1 MKDYYIY
8 VYLDPRKSG
17 KYIYGD
23 YCFLYEP
30 FYVGKGKGRRL
41 LNLDSGRNKYLKNK
55 INKIKKLGFKHFVIK
70 IKNNL
75 CEEKSFILE
84 IKLIDLIGRKDLN
97 KGPLL
102 NFTDGGE
109 GSSNRIISNKTRK
122 KLSISNK
129 GKHNTELKRW
139 DGIYGEKHP
148 RYGKFHSEE
157 TKKKISIKNKGIYHT
172 EEWKI
177 NHSNMMK
184 GRLSGELNHKSILT
198 KKDIIQIKKY
208 LYEGNLKQKHIA
220 KLFGVSPMT
229 ISDIKTG
236 KTWKNVRL

>member
-148 RYGKFHSEE
+148 RYGKIHSEKS
-157 TKKKISIKNKGIYHT
+157 KKLMR
-172 EEWKI
+172 E
-177 NHSNMMK
+177 
-184 GRLSGELNHKSILT
+184 NHKSILT

>member
-1 MKDYYIY
+1 M
-8 VYLDPRKSG
+8 
-17 KYIYGD
+17 
-23 YCFLYEP
+23 E
-30 FYVGKGKGRRL
+30 
-41 LNLDSGRNKYLKNK
+41 N
-55 INKIKKLGFKHFVIK
+55 
-70 IKNNL
+70 
-75 CEEKSFILE
+75 
-84 IKLIDLIGRKDLN
+84 
-97 KGPLL
+97 
-102 NFTDGGE
+102 
-109 GSSNRIISNKTRK
+109 
-122 KLSISNK
+122 SIQ
-129 GKHNTELKRW
+129 
-139 DGIYGEKHP
+139 
-148 RYGKFHSEE
+148 
-157 TKKKISIKNKGIYHT
+157 KKISIKNKGSYHT